1 LNAPAVGLSTAA
13 TRQTSSLRLT
23 LFEDIEIE
31 HRKDWLISKL
41 FGAGEISC
49 TYGFPGCGKSV
60 VLGDAAAHVAAG
72 LPWFGRKVKRGAV
85 LYVAAERGGL
95 VKRRFA
101 AWRKRHKLDG
111 LPIGILE
118 GAFDL
123 VGSPECVDAI
133 VTAARELAEHAGCE
147 IVWII
152 IDTKARV
159 MGGADPNSDRDIQIL
174 VANAMRLQEA
184 LGYPHVTIVD
194 HVPHGSPER
203 MKGSGALA
211 GAVDGSFLVRKDGD
225 VRSIT
230 VGSKPPNDGPEEF
243 ELLFRLES
251 EVVGTDDDG
260 QETTAPVVVAAVTSG
275 VGRPTARPKLPPG
288 AQRILGAYGR
298 LIGEGRC
305 GPAPSV
311 PGVTN
316 GMKAV
321 PLADLQDMAFKVGLC
336 TVPEPGPNSGADART
351 LWRNSRNQAWKRGFE
366 AAVKVGVLRL
376 EDGLVWDP
384 TMRRSVT
391 VPVTAGDE
399 W

>member
-1 LNAPAVGLSTAA
+1 VNGVAIEFPAA
-13 TRQTSSLRLT
+13 TARQRSTLRLT
-23 LFEDIEIE
+23 LFGDIEIE

-60 VLGDAAAHVAAG
+60 VLGDAAAYVAAG
-72 LPWFGRKVKRGAV
+72 LPWFGRKVKQGAV

-101 AWRKRHKLDG
+101 AWRKRHNLDG
-111 LPIGILE
+111 LPIGVLE

-123 VGSPECVDAI
+123 VGSLECVDEI
-133 VTAARELAEHAGCE
+133 IAAGRELVEHSGCAL
-147 IVWII
+147 VWII

-159 MGGADPNSDRDIQIL
+159 MGGGDPNSDRDIQIL
-174 VANAMRLQEA
+174 IASAMRLQDA

-225 VRSIT
+225 VRSVT

-251 EVVGTDDDG
+251 EVLGTDDDG
-260 QETTAPVVVAAVTSG
+260 QETTAPVVVAAKSEG
-275 VGRPTARPKLPPG
+275 LRRAPRPKLSG
-288 AQRILGAYGR
+288 RAQKVVVAYGR
-298 LIGEGRC
+298 LVGEGQC
-305 GPAPSV
+305 CDAPAV
-311 PGVTN
+311 PGVEP

-321 PLADLQDMAFKVGLC
+321 ASEDLRQMSFKLGLFLDE
-336 TVPEPGPNSGADART
+336 EPDPTDKPAYAK
-351 LWRNSRNQAWKRGFE
+351 WRNSRNKAFRDALEGAQTGTA
-366 AAVKVGVLRL
+366 LRI
-376 EDGLVWDP
+376 ESGLVWDP
-384 TMRRSVT
+384 RPRSART
-391 VPVTAGDE
+391 GAGTNEDY
-399 W
+399 